1 MKQFFFIVF
10 ASSLLI
16 ISCTTPE
23 EEVYHQ
29 TSVKKD
35 STIKKQPL
43 AIVDSTYDSALVKFP
58 AVTTALKRWFDFY
71 KKKYPDFDV
80 AAFKRDGASVNSFTS
95 RNEEMSKEN
104 LGLYKNLFIYS
115 PDRSSL
121 IDMDTYNF
129 FLSKDKNGNL
139 VGEGGDPETEV
150 ALVDLKKQTRTQL
163 FYAGPFTVF
172 DDAAWLNQYQ
182 LAIAILDGNEKSNV
196 FVPGITII
204 DFANNTT
211 IGYRYIKKINV
222 DPGNYEGLVR
232 LKGIKINYTV
242 NVE

>member
-1 MKQFFFIVF
+1 MNRFLFILFVC
-10 ASSLLI
+10 SLLI

-29 TSVKKD
+29 ASAKTD
-35 STIKKQPL
+35 STLKKQTI

-58 AVTTALKRWFDFY
+58 AVTVALKRWFDFY
-71 KKKYPDFDV
+71 RKKYPGFDV
-80 AAFKRDGASVNSFTS
+80 AAFKRNGASVNSFTA
-95 RNEEMSKEN
+95 RAEEMSRKDLE
-104 LGLYKNLFIYS
+104 LYKNLFIYS

-163 FYAGPFTVF
+163 FYAGPFTGF
-172 DDAAWLNQYQ
+172 DDAAWLNQSQ
-182 LAIAILDGNEKSNV
+182 LAVAILDGNQKSNV
-196 FVPGITII
+196 FVPGITVI
-204 DFANNTT
+204 DFANNTIIT
-211 IGYRYIKKINV
+211 YRYIKKINI
-222 DPGNYEGLVR
+222 DPGDYQLQVR
-232 LKGIKINYTV
+232 LKGIKIK
-242 NVE
+242 